1 MALTISKLKMW
12 KDPGYTRGCLEVPP
26 AGSKKLPAT
35 PDYVLPVSETLRPHK
50 ATTLTELHLPISY
63 SQVFDMSYLYIEASD
78 GAGSVKL
85 FGWITGIYQRSTGA
99 DGVTIIWDVDYWRS
113 YSGSAV
119 FGKGRMIRTS
129 DSSKRRPSEFHPVLY
144 TPSLVKEIS
153 DFYQGTLHQ
162 MWCYFRCVRTIGGIS
177 NAWLFAFP
185 VGADFGPDGQIP
197 KSGMGLE
204 EIYGG
209 QLDEGLG
216 ITSSTITGIWISNI
230 APDNYPWNSNESHF
244 TTPSADV
251 SGVQYGAFLIDE
263 LTQMI
268 YHDTLDLGTTYK
280 SDDLVTYVV
289 TDASGRTIGTLPWG
303 KSFRYIH
310 IQLDIGSVGAYMLL
324 TFTTSATYPTSG
336 TQITG
341 AEGMQIKVP
350 LINVPLTSNAWTDYN
365 FSGQRDNDI
374 EMAKLQNEEA
384 AWRGITGVGTS
395 AVGGAVTGAVTG
407 AAGGP
412 IGAAGGAALGA
423 AVGLASPLINYGIGE
438 VYRDKTQGAVDN
450 YYSKQ
455 PNSLLIPSE
464 GPAWYGSS
472 NTAKLIALNADS
484 QSASDYAQ
492 MIINDGYN
500 CDCPLDA
507 AGSTAAITSGGP
519 LKIINVN
526 ITGSIPPAAKQSI
539 KYMLESGVRI
549 VENNPSGV
557 TP

>member
-1 MALTISKLKMW
+1 MALTITKLKMW

-26 AGSKKLPAT
+26 AGSKLLPST
-35 PDYVLPVSETLRPHK
+35 PDYTLPVDETLRPHPGS
-50 ATTLTELHLPISY
+50 TLTELHLPLSF
-63 SQVFDMSYLYIEASD
+63 SSTFDMSYLYIEATD
-78 GAGSVKL
+78 GGGTVKL
-85 FGWITGIYQRSTGA
+85 FGWITSVEQRSTSA
-99 DGVTIIWDVDYWRS
+99 ESIVLKWDVDWWRS

-129 DSSKRRPSEFHPVLY
+129 DSSKRRPSEFHPVMY
-144 TPSLVKEIS
+144 TPSLIKEIS

-162 MWCYFRCVRTIGGIS
+162 QWCYFRCIRTIGGVS

-185 VGADFGPDGQIP
+185 IGADFGPDGQIP

-230 APDNYPWNSNESHF
+230 APDNYPWNSDENHF

-263 LTQMI
+263 LTQLI
-268 YHDTLDLGTTYK
+268 HHDTLDLGTTYK

-303 KSFRYIH
+303 KPFRYIY

-324 TFTTSATYPTSG
+324 TFTTSATYPTSD

-341 AEGMQIKVP
+341 SEGMQIKIP

-374 EMAKLQNEEA
+374 EMAKLQNEEQM
-384 AWRGITGVGTS
+384 WRGIAGAGQSTAAGAIGG
-395 AVGGAVTGAVTG
+395 AMAGGAV
-407 AAGGP
+407 
-412 IGAAGGAALGA
+412 GAAGGAVAGG
-423 AVGLASPLINYGIGE
+423 VTGFTSPLIGYGIGE
-438 VYRDKTQGAVDN
+438 LYRDKTQGAIDN

-455 PNSLLIPSE
+455 PNSLLIPAE
-464 GPAWYGSS
+464 GPAWYASS
-472 NTAKLIALNADS
+472 NTAKLIALDADS

-507 AGSTAAITSGGP
+507 AGSATAIASGGP
-519 LKIINVN
+519 LKIINFN

-549 VENNPSGV
+549 IENNPSGV